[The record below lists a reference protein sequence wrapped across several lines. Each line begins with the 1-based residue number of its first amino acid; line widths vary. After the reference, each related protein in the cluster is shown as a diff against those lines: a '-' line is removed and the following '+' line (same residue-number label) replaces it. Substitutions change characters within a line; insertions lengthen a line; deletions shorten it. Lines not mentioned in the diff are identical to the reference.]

1 MGENVSI
8 LEKIYNPKETVSKD
22 AREYFFDNLKFI
34 LIFLVVLGHFVEVSM
49 DVSINAKLIWN
60 FIYSFHMPLFV
71 FISGYFAKNAIKSKN
86 INRSIMFF
94 VLYFIM
100 KTVLYIIDRICG
112 LYPNFNFN
120 IVNSVPWYI
129 FAMGSW
135 YLISILLKD
144 INKKYVFTF
153 SLFLALIIGFDK
165 NIGDIWGISRILVF
179 YPFFLIGLNINR
191 DLLIK
196 IVKDKRVK
204 CVSIIYLMIFSI
216 LFILVIDK
224 LYVFKPVFTGNKS
237 YFLLNNSIESF
248 GVLIRMMWYLVATF
262 TGISILSIVPRGKNL
277 FTKIGQKTISIYFYH
292 AIIFRI
298 LSKLDIDLRVY
309 AAIILALIAVL
320 VFSTKF
326 FYSPLEKL
334 LKLNLFSNKESNVK
348 IKTNTIINIICI
360 LMVIA
365 SSCGV
370 IFMLC

>member
-1 MGENVSI
+1 M
-8 LEKIYNPKETVSKD
+8 KI
-22 AREYFFDNLKFI
+22 
-34 LIFLVVLGHFVEVSM
+34 
-49 DVSINAKLIWN
+49 
-60 FIYSFHMPLFV
+60 
-71 FISGYFAKNAIKSKN
+71 
-86 INRSIMFF
+86 
-94 VLYFIM
+94 
-100 KTVLYIIDRICG
+100 VLYIIDRICG

-129 FAMGSW
+129 FAMGAW

-153 SLFLALIIGFDK
+153 SLFLSLIIGLDK

-204 CVSIIYLMIFSI
+204 GISIIYLIIFSL
-216 LFILVIDK
+216 LFILFIDK
-224 LYVFKPVFTGNKS
+224 LYVFKPIFTGNKS

-262 TGISILSIVPRGKNL
+262 TGISIMSIVPRGKNL

-298 LSKLDIDLRVY
+298 LSKLDINLRVY
-309 AAIILALIAVL
+309 EAIILSIIAVL

-334 LKLNLFSNKESNVK
+334 LKMDLFSNKESNVK

-360 LMVIA
+360 LMIIA
-365 SSCGV
+365 SLCGI
-370 IFMLC
+370 IFML